1 VPTIASM
8 ALVIPDVLA
17 QTCGTRQALERFA
30 SKWRV
35 LVIYALLDGPQRH
48 ATLLRRL
55 EGITQKVLTQ
65 TLREMEADGMVQRR
79 VLKQTAPRHVEYAL
93 TPLGKTLEEPL
104 AAICAWAQEHQDNS
118 GSAGGER
125 VDDAVQDGAHLL
137 AGDGR
142 VGRAGEVERG
152 FAHGAEQDPR

>member
-1 VPTIASM
+1 M

-17 QTCGTRQALERFA
+17 QSCGTRQALERFA

-48 ATLLRRL
+48 AALLRRL

-65 TLREMEADGMVQRR
+65 TLREMEADEMVERR

-104 AAICAWAQEHQDNS
+104 AAICAWALEHQDVSVSS
-118 GSAGGER
+118 GGSLDGER
-125 VDDAVQDGAHLL
+125 RDDAVQDGAYLL
-137 AGDGR
+137 AGDGG

-152 FAHGAEQDPR
+152 LADRAEQDPR